1 MSRIFKVRPITASS
15 KLLAKL
21 ERLEIGVIDDDA
33 ICIMFKFDKR
43 RYFKEE
49 CLSYSGGRWI
59 LDAPN
64 SYPSFDELAEFI
76 IEGDEGVCGLCTG
89 GDGPQYECDFNE
101 LSTDTSMLSEELF
114 NYYNWLIDN
123 KSQIKAAVK
132 RYAADESHYVDFDE
146 SHYVD
151 FDDFDE
157 YYWDDEL

>member
-1 MSRIFKVRPITASS
+1 MSKIFKVRPITASS

-21 ERLEIGVIDDDA
+21 ERLEIGVIDDA
-33 ICIMFKFDKR
+33 ICIMFEFDKR

-49 CLSYSGGRWI
+49 CLSYSGERLI
-59 LDAPN
+59 FDAPD

-89 GDGPQYECDFNE
+89 GDGPEYECDFNE

-123 KSQIKAAVK
+123 KSQIEAAVK

-146 SHYVD
+146 YYSE
-151 FDDFDE
+151 DE
-157 YYWDDEL
+157 SWDELWDV